1 MTTMAGAIRTLF
13 EQASGG
19 VSRHQIKDFIDTN
32 YPGQWTPGTLSAHLY
47 ACAVNNPKAY
57 IHHKS
62 ADRFLY
68 RSDDGLFHRYDPK
81 VHGINTWDPSI
92 QSDAE
97 DIESGDEAS
106 IEELVETSIT
116 LERDVE
122 THLVRSL
129 DNIEKGLRFVSR
141 QVSIDV
147 GRVDI
152 LAEDA
157 AGRRVVIELKV
168 GTAKDS
174 AVGQIARYLGWY
186 GRQDGQRPRGM
197 LIASEFPE
205 AVRYAAEAIPDLS
218 LVEYKVQFAFNAVAV
233 EE

>member
-1 MTTMAGAIRTLF
+1 MTTLAEALRNYIEQATDGATRQEMRDYIDREFPKRWKPGAI
-13 EQASGG
+13 A
-19 VSRHQIKDFIDTN
+19 
-32 YPGQWTPGTLSAHLY
+32 AHFY
-47 ACAVNNPKAY
+47 ACTVNNPKAY
-57 IHHKS
+57 IHHKW
-62 ADRFLY
+62 ADRFFF
-68 RSDDGLFHRYDPK
+68 RSEDGRFHRYSPEL
-81 VHGINTWDPSI
+81 HGVNTWAPSANG
-92 QSDAE
+92 DTDDFE
-97 DIESGDEAS
+97 DVEEAK
-106 IEELVETSIT
+106 IEELVETSIS

-129 DNIEKGLRFVSR
+129 DSIEKGLRFIDR

-168 GTAKDS
+168 GQAKDA

-186 GRQDGQRPRGM
+186 GRRDSKRPRGM
-197 LIASEFPE
+197 LIASEFPD

-218 LVEYKVQFAFNAVAV
+218 LVEYKVQFAFNAVVV
-233 EE
+233 ED

>member
-1 MTTMAGAIRTLF
+1 MATMAEALRSFVEKSVGGLSRQQIRDHIN
-13 EQASGG
+13 S
-19 VSRHQIKDFIDTN
+19 N
-32 YPGQWTPGTLSAHLY
+32 YPGQWTANTLTAHLY
-47 ACAVNNPKAY
+47 ACVVNNPKAY
-57 IHHKS
+57 IHHRF

-68 RSDDGLFHRYDPK
+68 RSDDGKFYRYD
-81 VHGINTWDPSI
+81 VQQHGVNTWAPS
-92 QSDAE
+92 SENEEETYEAE
-97 DIESGDEAS
+97 DESS
-106 IEELVETSIT
+106 IEELFETSIT

-122 THLVRSL
+122 THLVRNL
-129 DNIEKGLRFVSR
+129 DSIEKGLRFIER

-157 AGRRVVIELKV
+157 TGRRVVIELKV
-168 GTAKDS
+168 GQAKDS

-186 GRQDGQRPRGM
+186 SRHDGKRPRGM

-218 LVEYKVQFAFNAVAV
+218 LVEYKVQFTFNAVV
-233 EE
+233 IED

>member
-1 MTTMAGAIRTLF
+1 MTTLAEALRNYI
-13 EQASGG
+13 EQATDGAT
-19 VSRHQIKDFIDTN
+19 RQQIKDYFKREFPKRWKSTAL
-32 YPGQWTPGTLSAHLY
+32 TAHLY
-47 ACAVNNPKAY
+47 ACTVNNPKAY
-57 IHHKS
+57 IHHKW

-68 RSDDGLFHRYDPK
+68 RDEDGRFHRYDQDI
-81 VHGINTWDPSI
+81 HGVNTWDPSI
-92 QSDAE
+92 ENDAE
-97 DIESGDEAS
+97 DIEAADEAN
-106 IEELVETSIT
+106 IEELVETSIS

-129 DNIEKGLRFVSR
+129 DSIEKGLRFVDR

-152 LAEDA
+152 LAEDSN
-157 AGRRVVIELKV
+157 GRRVVIELKV

-205 AVRYAAEAIPDLS
+205 AVRYAAEAIPDLA

-233 EE
+233 ED

>member
-1 MTTMAGAIRTLF
+1 MTTLAEALRTYI
-13 EQASGG
+13 EQATGG
-19 VSRHQIKDFIDTN
+19 ATRQEMKEYIEREFPKRWKPTAIA
-32 YPGQWTPGTLSAHLY
+32 AHFY
-47 ACAVNNPKAY
+47 ACTVNNPKAY
-57 IHHKS
+57 IHHKW
-62 ADRFLY
+62 ADRFFY
-68 RSDDGLFHRYDPK
+68 RSEDGRFHRYNSEL
-81 VHGINTWDPSI
+81 HGVNTWEPSAEPE
-92 QSDAE
+92 SDDFEAA
-97 DIESGDEAS
+97 DEAN
-106 IEELVETSIT
+106 IEELVETSIS

-129 DNIEKGLRFVSR
+129 DSIEKGLRFVDR

-152 LAEDA
+152 LAEDTN
-157 AGRRVVIELKV
+157 GRRVIIELKV
-168 GTAKDS
+168 GQAKDA

-186 GRQDGQRPRGM
+186 GRKDRQRPRGM

-233 EE
+233 EV